1 VGRYTNPVSSP
12 VKICTLCRIGNEIRQ
27 LACEICPE
35 SYPAIR
41 YELPSKILRNL
52 VATLQAKERAK
63 QTQRV

>member
-1 VGRYTNPVSSP
+1 MYSVHVP
-12 VKICTLCRIGNEIRQ
+12 CRIGNEIRQ

-41 YELPSKILRNL
+41 YEPPTKILRSL
-52 VATLQAKERAK
+52 VANLQAKGRTK